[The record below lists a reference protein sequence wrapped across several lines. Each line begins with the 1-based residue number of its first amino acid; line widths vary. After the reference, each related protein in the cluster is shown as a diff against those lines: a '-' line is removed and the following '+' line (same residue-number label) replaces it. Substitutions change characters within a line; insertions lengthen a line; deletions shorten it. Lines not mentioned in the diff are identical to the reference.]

1 MHEFESVI
9 LKEIE
14 LHKKLE
20 EQTKIDEM
28 LENKSFLVSTKANA
42 GVYKGINKYLSK
54 NFLNSFSD
62 IIN

>member
-42 GVYKGINKYLSK
+42 GVYNGINKY
-54 NFLNSFSD
+54 
-62 IIN
+62 